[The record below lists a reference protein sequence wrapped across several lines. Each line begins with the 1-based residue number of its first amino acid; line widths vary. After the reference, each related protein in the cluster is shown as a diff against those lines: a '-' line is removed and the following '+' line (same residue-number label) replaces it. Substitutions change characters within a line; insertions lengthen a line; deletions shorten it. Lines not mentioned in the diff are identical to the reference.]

1 MGLVSGASR
10 PIKIRHTAVLALV
23 SWYLIMPH
31 LLSDGRADMS
41 VPLSHWNF
49 YHDTKEPD
57 PHGEKL
63 TRQSASF
70 FALGGEC
77 QQKIDARLA
86 WIKELYSK
94 VRWMECRPNCAEP
107 WEKAICIATDDPRL
121 KEN

>member
-1 MGLVSGASR
+1 MK
-10 PIKIRHTAVLALV
+10 PRHAAALAFV
-23 SWYLIMPH
+23 GWYLIMPH

-41 VPLSHWNF
+41 VPLSHWYF

-63 TRQSASF
+63 TRQYAFIFRSQ
-70 FALGGEC
+70 GEC
-77 QQKIDARLA
+77 QQEIDARLA

-94 VRWMECRPNCAEP
+94 VRWMDCGPSCTEP

-121 KEN
+121 KGN